1 MINPIPKAK
10 GGRECKRKQ
19 QIETIK
25 VNRKKRKEKK
35 PIIFSC
41 YILNRKNV
49 AFSVWLCVPSR
60 KEYFYQTQKEYEKRG
75 EERKNTKERERDREC
90 EVKRDEISM
99 IFVFGGGML
108 TVSART
114 HKRQKD
120 HKIVEWHI
128 YILRPS

>member
-75 EERKNTKERERDREC
+75 EERKNTKERERQRMRSE
-90 EVKRDEISM
+90 KRRNFNDICFRWWHAHGERAH
-99 IFVFGGGML
+99 
-108 TVSART
+108 TQKA
-114 HKRQKD
+114 KRSQNC
-120 HKIVEWHI
+120 
-128 YILRPS
+128 